1 MIHIENKCRT
11 WNTHLHLFKSILLF
25 EHPFHHSVRPSQGFQ
40 DTHSKLDVSHTSILW
55 WNLRFATFCHRQW
68 WRPWKEVLGGSC
80 YLEGRFPNEGSYIKP
95 NSPTTFKDV
104 ADCFPVFR
112 LFLVHCLDVYIYI
125 LIFGPRFLLIL
136 SVCVVWCESSRVYTL
151 NGVFVRI
158 PQHWVEQNHVPPTV
172 ISMKYTR
179 CLLWK
184 SNWEMEPQL

>member
-104 ADCFPVFR
+104 ADCFPVLR
-112 LFLVHCLDVYIYI
+112 LFLVHCFYVYIYI
-125 LIFGPRFLLIL
+125 LIFWPKVFTDTFGLRG
-136 SVCVVWCESSRVYTL
+136 VVWKFKSIYPKWGACEDSTALGRTKPRTTY
-151 NGVFVRI
+151 
-158 PQHWVEQNHVPPTV
+158 
-172 ISMKYTR
+172 
-179 CLLWK
+179 
-184 SNWEMEPQL
+184 SNFNEIH